1 MNLYWNLSLGRLV
14 TGLNSTTEI
23 SDFEFMRRDA
33 AELKIYF
40 VQDQTGV
47 PVEMPSTLEIRF
59 LLKPYATGTT
69 PDFSADPVVY
79 SAAFTENT
87 DLSWSAF
94 PSFNTTELDTEFTA
108 DPTSIT
114 FAGQLSFRPD
124 SGSTSWSS
132 TQILSVTVIN
142 DLIIGDEGTP
152 TNAAD
157 PTDYLTAVQSEARY
171 VRYDASQSL
180 DSTEKAQARTN
191 IGVVNQD
198 VQQFTSSGNWIN
210 PSPSTARLVEVILI
224 GGGGG
229 GGGGRK
235 GAPGTASGGGGG
247 GGAGSIVK
255 FQTLTTV
262 FGSTVAVVAGA
273 GGAGGAAVTVDSTNG
288 NAGTAGGNTTL
299 GGWSAQGGN
308 GGAGG
313 TTSGGAA
320 GAARTNSNLIGSQLS
335 NSLAGGAGG
344 AASNAAAAPDSENY
358 LTTGGGGGGGISSAN
373 VLTEAGT
380 GGGLGNS
387 VTNLYWRPGSAV
399 NGESYLLHGS
409 GGGGGGPAL
418 TDSSAGSGHLGGN
431 YGGGGGGGGAGQNDT
446 SGSGG
451 SGAGGAGAGGIAI
464 IITHLT

>member
-1 MNLYWNLSLGRLV
+1 VNLYWNLSLGKLV
-14 TGLNSTTEI
+14 SGPTSNVLIN
-23 SDFEFMRRDA
+23 DLEFMRRDA
-33 AELKIYF
+33 AELRVYF
-40 VQDQTGV
+40 QQSGSGD
-47 PVEMPSTLEIRF
+47 PVNMPNTMEIRF
-59 LLKPYATGTT
+59 ALKPYASAGV
-69 PDFSADPVVY
+69 PDFDADPVVFT
-79 SAAFTENT
+79 AAFSENA

-94 PSFNTTELDTEFTA
+94 PSFNTTELNTAFAA
-108 DPTSIT
+108 DPVSIT
-114 FAGQLSFRPD
+114 FAAQLTMRPD
-124 SGSTSWSS
+124 SGSSSWSS
-132 TQILSVTVIN
+132 TQTLAVTVVN

-152 TNAAD
+152 TNATD

-198 VQQFTSSGNWIN
+198 IQQFTASGDWVN
-210 PSPSTARLVEVILI
+210 PSPSVAKLVDVLLI

-229 GGGGRK
+229 GGSGRK
-235 GAPGTASGGGGG
+235 GGAGNNIGGGGG
-247 GGAGSIVK
+247 GGAGSIVR

-262 FGSTVAVVAGA
+262 LSATSAVVIGA
-273 GGAGGAAVTVDSTNG
+273 GGAGGAAVTAGDTNG

-308 GGAGG
+308 AGAGG

-335 NSLAGGAGG
+335 NALAGGAGG

-373 VLTEAGT
+373 VLTEAGS

-387 VTNLYWRPGSAV
+387 GTNLFYRPGAASE
-399 NGESYLLHGS
+399 GETILLHGT
-409 GGGGGGPAL
+409 GGGGGSPAL
-418 TDSSAGSGHLGGN
+418 TDSNAGSGYAGGL

-446 SGSGG
+446 SGSGS
-451 SGAGGAGAGGIAI
+451 SGAGGAGANGIAI
-464 IITHLT
+464 IITHL

>member
-69 PDFSADPVVY
+69 PDFSAEPVVY

-94 PSFNTTELDTEFTA
+94 PSFNTTALDTEFTD

-229 GGGGRK
+229 GGSGRK

-247 GGAGSIVK
+247 GAAG
-255 FQTLTTV
+255 
-262 FGSTVAVVAGA
+262 AVVRFTTLSTNLGATPAVVVGA
-273 GGAGGAAVTVDSTNG
+273 GGAGGASVTTDDT
-288 NAGTAGGNTTL
+288 GGNTGS
-299 GGWSAQGGN
+299 GGGATVFDNYAASGGLPGAGGSTA

-313 TTSGGAA
+313 GGREKASLL
-320 GAARTNSNLIGSQLS
+320 GFQL
-335 NSLAGGAGG
+335 NDSLAGGAGG
-344 AASNAAAAPDSENY
+344 AASNATAGLNSTNY
-358 LTTGGGGGGGISSAN
+358 LPTGGGGGGGITSGNALTDAASGGGMGFSSAIRLITGSSGDGES
-373 VLTEAGT
+373 VLLHGT
-380 GGGLGNS
+380 GGGG
-387 VTNLYWRPGSAV
+387 GS
-399 NGESYLLHGS
+399 S
-409 GGGGGGPAL
+409 AL
-418 TDSSAGSGHLGGN
+418 TDSNAGSGYPGGN

-446 SGSGG
+446 SGSGS